1 MKDRQDAIR
10 GGKMKILI
18 VDDDDAVLLCIG
30 SRLRSGG
37 FEVKEASTGDG
48 AMYVY
53 EHQGPFAFVLSDY
66 RFVPGAKIK
75 DGVQLV
81 TAIHEMNPNQRMA
94 IMTGVPNE
102 AREKLPKALWLL
114 PVLLKPFR
122 LEQLVRVL
130 REPVLPL

>member
-1 MKDRQDAIR
+1 MENKQDALR
-10 GGKMKILI
+10 GGRMKILI

-37 FEVKEASTGDG
+37 FEIKEASSGDG

-53 EHQGPFAFVLSDY
+53 EHQGPFAFVLSEY

-81 TAIHEMNPNQRMA
+81 TAIHEINPHQRMA
-94 IMTGVPNE
+94 MMTADPEE
-102 AREKLPKALWLL
+102 AREKLPEALCHLT
-114 PVLLKPFR
+114 VLLKPFKV
-122 LEQLVRVL
+122 EQLLRGL

>member
-1 MKDRQDAIR
+1 MKSRQDALR
-10 GGKMKILI
+10 GGRMKILI
-18 VDDDDAVLLCIG
+18 VDDDDAVLICIG

-53 EHQGPFAFVLSDY
+53 EHQGPFVFVLSDY

-81 TAIHEMNPNQRMA
+81 TAIHEINPHQRMA
-94 IMTGVPNE
+94 MMTADPKE
-102 AREKLPKALWLL
+102 AREKLPKALWHL
-114 PVLLKPFR
+114 PVLVKPFKV
-122 LEQLVRVL
+122 EQLLRVL